1 MILKASDNQ
10 EIVIGA
16 GKEQMFSIDTSTS
29 IIFDILRDKM
39 YSNKIGSVSREVASN
54 SRDANR
60 ESGTDKNI
68 QIEFTDNSTFLSGD
82 VSIIF
87 RDFGVGI
94 SPDRMENVFLKYA
107 ASTKRGDNIQ
117 TGGFGMGAKTPFSY
131 TDSFIIHT
139 VNDNMDYVYSAI
151 IDKTGNG
158 KIILLS
164 EEPTESESGTEI
176 IIPVLSTQD
185 RLRFEEEVYR
195 ATSYWDG
202 VDYINFTTPKKEFQ
216 YVVNEKDFRIIPF
229 NGWSH
234 VVGLVDGI
242 PYEIKPKNR
251 TVLNGYTVM
260 FNLDLEEITINAN
273 RESLQYDDKTQAHID
288 AKYDIFVSGIS
299 KLVREYLE
307 DNSSYAEAFTKQKA
321 IKINT
326 GVSNFENLIYSMKQ
340 NSVFGLDYDAY
351 FNGEPV
357 TNIKFRF
364 HSVDLVTFD
373 NKSKYQPT
381 TFKFDYPIVY
391 HDKGRVSVAKN
402 ESLGKFLYIKPI
414 KGNPDAEIAEE
425 FAKLQEITAGDFQN
439 YSEVKVS
446 ITRASTAYQKKDY
459 ITLKFRGYQNSHK
472 SVEMKF
478 DKVSKKLNTDSNV
491 IFLPVY
497 GLNAYKS
504 YSHNQMKIVKHVY
517 GVKNAFYVNKT
528 VYEKHL
534 EPAGYKTLDSLFKE
548 VDLSQFSQYLGISD
562 AKSALSNF
570 PKFIVNNFPE
580 LLPES
585 YQILVDRAIDIPKE
599 LENVSWHSFNIK
611 KDKFDYYGVY
621 EKFRKSLDL
630 NYPMLMPYLRSS
642 SGEARQIRVVK
653 DYITKIK

>member
-139 VNDNMDYVYSAI
+139 VNNNMDYVYSAI

-164 EEPTESESGTEI
+164 EEPTENESGTEI
-176 IIPVLSTQD
+176 IIPVLSTPD

-202 VDYINFTTPKKEFQ
+202 VDYINFTIPKKEFE

-229 NGWSH
+229 NGWSN

-251 TVLNGYTVM
+251 TIINGYTVM

-288 AKYDIFVSGIS
+288 KKYELFIEGIS
-299 KLVREYLE
+299 NIVKEYLS
-307 DNSSYAEAFTKQKA
+307 DNSSYAEAFKKQKTL
-321 IKINT
+321 KTNT
-326 GVSNFENLIYSMKQ
+326 GILGFENLVYSMKQ
-340 NSVFGLDYDAY
+340 NGIFGLDYDAY

-357 TNIKFRF
+357 SNIKFRY

-373 NKSKYQPT
+373 TKSKYQPT
-381 TFKFDYPIVY
+381 SFQFDYPIVY
-391 HDKGRVSVAKN
+391 HDKGRPSVTKN
-402 ESLGKFLYIKPI
+402 ETLRKFLYIRPI
-414 KGNPDAEIAEE
+414 KGNPDEEIAKE
-425 FAKLQEITAGDFQN
+425 FAKLQEITAGDFQK
-439 YSEVKVS
+439 YSEVKVNIS
-446 ITRASTAYQKKDY
+446 RPSVAYQKKDY
-459 ITLKFRGYQNSHK
+459 ITLKFRDHQNSHRT
-472 SVEMKF
+472 VTLNF
-478 DKVSKKLNTDSNV
+478 DKTTKKLNVDNV
-491 IFLPVY
+491 IFLPIY
-497 GLNAYKS
+497 GLNAYKN
-504 YSHNQMKIVKHVY
+504 YNGDEMKIVKY
-517 GVKNAFYVNKT
+517 LFGIKNAYFVNRS

-534 EPAGYKTLDSLFKE
+534 EPAGYKTLKSLFKE

-570 PKFIVNNFPE
+570 PKFIVKNFPE
-580 LLPES
+580 LLPKS
-585 YQILVDRAIDIPKE
+585 YQVLVDRAVKIPE
-599 LENVSWHSFNIK
+599 GLEGVRWYLLNIQ
-611 KDKFDYYGVY
+611 KDKFNYYGVY
-621 EKFRKSLDL
+621 EKFKKHIDL

-653 DYITKIK
+653 EYITKIK